1 MLKEA
6 EEQRLEVLAAAG
18 RYVSYNM
25 CVCSYN
31 CVCRFSSST
40 IGLPPL
46 YNCTIVCSS
55 EHFLIT
61 CVQRSMC
68 AEFILT
74 NGLPPCYLWAP
85 VSPLLWR
92 QKGSMITKIFC
103 VQFLFP
109 FDLLMIPWDWFFT
122 SQLNSWTDIP
132 SAGEGGGGPAEGS
145 DPLQGRRDDVRGS
158 QVRQGHRHLL
168 DHLQG
173 RVGHHPQRGVHAG
186 VQGGTQSHC
195 HSTHSSF

>member
-31 CVCRFSSST
+31 CVWRFFFF
-40 IGLPPL
+40 
-46 YNCTIVCSS
+46 NHWVNQD
-55 EHFLIT
+55 FL
-61 CVQRSMC
+61 C
-68 AEFILT
+68 AI
-74 NGLPPCYLWAP
+74 
-85 VSPLLWR
+85 
-92 QKGSMITKIFC
+92 
-103 VQFLFP
+103 LFP

-186 VQGGTQSHC
+186 VQGGAQSHC